1 MDHYIMTDPNE
12 QPQQSNKFT
21 INQNRAVQYVNQ
33 GTDASFMEK
42 ANPLSKS
49 SQNLPPKSYMKEF
62 KDSMRDKR
70 LKIKQLSQAIE
81 E

>member
-12 QPQQSNKFT
+12 QPQQSNKFAL
-21 INQNRAVQYVNQ
+21 NQNRAVQYFNQ

-42 ANPLSKS
+42 PNALSKS
-49 SQNLPPKSYMKEF
+49 SQNLPPKSYVKEF
-62 KDSMRDKR
+62 KDSMRDKGQ
-70 LKIKQLSQAIE
+70 KIKQLSQAIE